1 MEKFNIA
8 TLDND
13 FELVKLLGKEIID
26 KVYLGKNKI
35 DQSLV
40 VIKLIDLK
48 ELDEQAITFLSEEG
62 NTLPNLNHP
71 NITNFIDFDIV
82 NNQAYIIMDYAEN
95 GNLLMKI
102 NEQKKITKPL
112 TEIKIINWFLEICFG
127 IEFIKKMEIV
137 HKCLKTKGI
146 LLTKDNHI
154 KLGDIGFI
162 KTFEEELEN
171 KNTNEILLY
180 SCPEMI
186 KDEAIDDKSD
196 IWNLGIIL
204 YELTQLKHPFDEEDN
219 NEEKI
224 IENISTGKYH
234 PLINKNYSKELY
246 ELMDSMFKIE
256 PNDRIELKDIIT
268 KCEIIELK
276 LILGPK
282 AM

>member
-1 MEKFNIA
+1 MKKFNIA
-8 TLDND
+8 DLDND
-13 FELVKLLGKEIID
+13 YELVNLLGEEIID

-35 DQSLV
+35 DQSLE

-62 NTLPNLNHP
+62 KTLIKLMHP
-71 NITNFIDFDIV
+71 NITNFHDFEIV
-82 NNQAYIIMDYAEN
+82 NGQAYIIMDYADN

-102 NEQKKITKPL
+102 QEQKKKNEPF
-112 TEIKIINWFLEICFG
+112 TEIEIINWFLEICFG
-127 IEFIKKMEIV
+127 IEFIKTMEIV

-204 YELTQLKHPFDEEDN
+204 YELTQLKHPFDDKDN

-224 IENISTGKYH
+224 IKNITNGKYH
-234 PLINKNYSKELY
+234 PLTNKNYSKELY
-246 ELMDSMFKIE
+246 DLMNSMFKIE
-256 PNDRIELKDIIT
+256 PNDRIELKDIIV

-276 LILGPK
+276 LILGK
-282 AM
+282 NAK